1 MPEKLQAC
9 VKCGVPLDQPTTGR
23 PRIFCG
29 PVCRQAAAY
38 EIQRL
43 NRHLMALEERASEL
57 RHSRS
62 SIRDWLSRTPQQA
75 LADTEAEIA
84 EAEDRLRL
92 LLAEPRGKSPECEK
106 GES

>member
-1 MPEKLQAC
+1 MPEKLTAC
-9 VKCGVPLDQPTTGR
+9 VKCGGPLDQPTTGR
-23 PRIFCG
+23 PCIYCG

-43 NRHLMALEERASEL
+43 NRHLMALEERRSEL

-62 SIRDWLSRTPQQA
+62 TIRDWLGRTPQVA
-75 LADTEAEIA
+75 LANTEAEIDAA
-84 EAEDRLRL
+84 EARLRAL
-92 LLAEPRGKSPECEK
+92 LEEPRGKSPECEK